1 MVIAMNDIEKGII
14 DLLRQ
19 YKGVS
24 IFTLKQYSITPDSDL
39 NKDLRLAPEDAYDLF
54 AEYFEKFSVDCSR
67 FNFLNYFPNDG
78 GLLFPCCFIPKSV
91 RPTGK
96 QAESITV
103 KMLIESAKAGRWLYD

>member
-39 NKDLRLAPEDAYDLF
+39 NKDLR
-54 AEYFEKFSVDCSR
+54 
-67 FNFLNYFPNDG
+67 
-78 GLLFPCCFIPKSV
+78 
-91 RPTGK
+91 
-96 QAESITV
+96 
-103 KMLIESAKAGRWLYD
+103 